1 MLDPFSIAVGLGIL
15 LFILLGVSTFSI
27 YIYWRGI
34 DLAPFFEKRERLKEE
49 IESCQNTLSDLK
61 AQMAEKNVELANANR
76 TIAEGQSGWMKI
88 MIQSQV

>member
-1 MLDPFSIAVGLGIL
+1 MFDPFIIAVILGVL

-34 DLAPFFEKRERLKEE
+34 DLAPFFEKKERLKEE

-61 AQMAEKNVELANANR
+61 AQVTEKNVELAYANR
-76 TIAEGQSGWMKI
+76 TIVEGQSERKW
-88 MIQSQV
+88 